1 MEKKKCPQ
9 CKNLIL
15 ITSPTCLYCGRP
27 NKFITKEYVNKK
39 WNKDSNKNEF
49 DYIFTNKYLVFILIL
64 NLIFFIYLISSDLFT
79 IIIYSTFFFKKLKD
93 FIIISILIES
103 ISPNNTYLFLIFCFF
118 INEIFKLF
126 FSLYSY
132 VRYY

>member
-39 WNKDSNKNEF
+39 WHQDNKKKCS
-49 DYIFTNKYLVFILIL
+49 DYIFINKYLVFIIL
-64 NLIFFIYLISSDLFT
+64 LVIT
-79 IIIYSTFFFKKLKD
+79 I
-93 FIIISILIES
+93 FIIVS
-103 ISPNNTYLFLIFCFF
+103 N
-118 INEIFKLF
+118 
-126 FSLYSY
+126 
-132 VRYY
+132 

>member
-39 WNKDSNKNEF
+39 WNKDSENVF
-49 DYIFTNKYLVFILIL
+49 DYIFINKYLVVI
-64 NLIFFIYLISSDLFT
+64 
-79 IIIYSTFFFKKLKD
+79 
-93 FIIISILIES
+93 
-103 ISPNNTYLFLIFCFF
+103 LFLIFT
-118 INEIFKLF
+118 IVIIIF
-126 FSLYSY
+126 S
-132 VRYY
+132 

>member
-39 WNKDSNKNEF
+39 WNKDNNKKIF
-49 DYIFTNKYLVFILIL
+49 DNIFINKYTAFILLLIFTIV
-64 NLIFFIYLISSDLFT
+64 
-79 IIIYSTFFFKKLKD
+79 IIK
-93 FIIISILIES
+93 
-103 ISPNNTYLFLIFCFF
+103 
-118 INEIFKLF
+118 
-126 FSLYSY
+126 FS
-132 VRYY
+132 

>member
-39 WNKDSNKNEF
+39 WNKDNKKNVF
-49 DYIFTNKYLVFILIL
+49 YDIFINKYFVFILL
-64 NLIFFIYLISSDLFT
+64 FIITIS
-79 IIIYSTFFFKKLKD
+79 IIIF
-93 FIIISILIES
+93 
-103 ISPNNTYLFLIFCFF
+103 N
-118 INEIFKLF
+118 
-126 FSLYSY
+126 
-132 VRYY
+132 

>member
-39 WNKDSNKNEF
+39 WHKDNNKNVF
-49 DYIFTNKYLVFILIL
+49 DYIFINKYLVFIL
-64 NLIFFIYLISSDLFT
+64 
-79 IIIYSTFFFKKLKD
+79 
-93 FIIISILIES
+93 
-103 ISPNNTYLFLIFCFF
+103 FLIFT
-118 INEIFKLF
+118 IVIIIIK
-126 FSLYSY
+126 
-132 VRYY
+132 

>member
-39 WNKDSNKNEF
+39 WNKDNNINLL
-49 DYIFTNKYLVFILIL
+49 DYIFINKYLVFTLLLI
-64 NLIFFIYLISSDLFT
+64 IT
-79 IIIYSTFFFKKLKD
+79 V
-93 FIIISILIES
+93 FIII
-103 ISPNNTYLFLIFCFF
+103 F
-118 INEIFKLF
+118 I
-126 FSLYSY
+126 
-132 VRYY
+132 

>member
-39 WNKDSNKNEF
+39 WNKDDNKIVF
-49 DYIFTNKYLVFILIL
+49 DYIFINKYLV
-64 NLIFFIYLISSDLFT
+64 
-79 IIIYSTFFFKKLKD
+79 
-93 FIIISILIES
+93 SIV
-103 ISPNNTYLFLIFCFF
+103 FLIFT
-118 INEIFKLF
+118 IVIIIFN
-126 FSLYSY
+126 
-132 VRYY
+132 